1 MTGRRAARR
10 VWVVLGLASLLP
22 LLGLAVSRSSRDAG
36 DRALFDRLGETA
48 WTARLDLELV
58 SPDAGGEEH
67 KPGPYAGRVFR
78 PDDEVDRAMARCPPD
93 WPSAAGRAIRPEPL
107 PERPREASG
116 SPGRC

>member
-10 VWVVLGLASLLP
+10 VWVGLGLASLLP
-22 LLGLAVSRSSRDAG
+22 VLGLAVSRSGMEAG
-36 DRALFDRLGETA
+36 DRAPLDRLGETA
-48 WTARLDLELV
+48 WTTRSDLELV
-58 SPDAGGEEH
+58 SPDAGGEQREM
-67 KPGPYAGRVFR
+67 GPYAARVFR
-78 PDDEVDRAMARCPPD
+78 PDDDVDRAMARCPPD